1 MQLVAG
7 YLLDANSLEGKDVS
21 EEHKLNLQHNLSDAI
36 ALLPKLTTGI
46 DVNLRF
52 HDIRGFEVCGA
63 RVWGV
68 ADFAQGVWI
77 AA

>member
-7 YLLDANSLEGKDVS
+7 YLLDANSLEGRDMS
-21 EEHKLNLQHNLSDAI
+21 EEYRANLQHSVTDAL

-52 HDIRGFEVCGA
+52 HDVRGFEV
-63 RVWGV
+63 RS
-68 ADFAQGVWI
+68 
-77 AA
+77 AAYVSPPFC